1 MYKKCL
7 LLLVTT
13 LLPEYPLAVEVV
25 EGGGAGQGAVVDGH
39 IRPDGAFVN
48 APAQERNRNPGVPG
62 EKAGVVLHL
71 GGEAGV
77 ADVGGVGGENGHGLP
92 GGGGAGVFQE
102 DAVVV
107 ADGMACQ
114 LVVGV
119 EKTGQTAVGQV
130 AVQLGIG
137 IGHGQNPVH
146 RKTGQKIDIPLGHQ
160 VGPLGFCRQEI
171 RFQRRMVGL
180 LAQRY
185 HPVDLPVQGSA
196 VLGRGAEQTLGQHWR
211 VQGDEADGDT
221 GGVAVGNFV
230 VQGVVLL
237 LPHFEQAVYKAT
249 LTLDGIEVPIVE
261 KQIAPAFLPGIV

>member
-1 MYKKCL
+1 MYKKYL

-13 LLPEYPLAVEVV
+13 LLPENPLAVEVV

-62 EKAGVVLHL
+62 EKAGVPGEKAGVVLHL

-77 ADVGGVGGENGHGLP
+77 ADVGGVGGEDGHGLP

-102 DAVVV
+102 DAAMV

-114 LVVGV
+114 TVVGV
-119 EKTGQTAVGQV
+119 EKPGQTAVGQV

-146 RKTGQKIDIPLGHQ
+146 RKTW
-160 VGPLGFCRQEI
+160 
-171 RFQRRMVGL
+171 
-180 LAQRY
+180 RY
-185 HPVDLPVQGSA
+185 SWA
-196 VLGRGAEQTLGQHWR
+196 
-211 VQGDEADGDT
+211 
-221 GGVAVGNFV
+221 
-230 VQGVVLL
+230 
-237 LPHFEQAVYKAT
+237 
-249 LTLDGIEVPIVE
+249 
-261 KQIAPAFLPGIV
+261 